1 MLMDLV
7 ESCLKANGREAVR
20 AVRALL
26 PSVKPSAIW
35 AIIMHAAAWHEERSF
50 DTSHATIGV
59 YTVHRMIES
68 LGDNSSLITEAPLAT
83 QTIHL
88 PDEQRKDLQEVLLER
103 LAYHLADTNHWRPE
117 QGPRYDIQARLDSKG
132 NAVQVYVQSIR
143 ENSQMSALKAAA
155 VLGARPDRTMF
166 VRATASIGAEEPG
179 KLGHAFIMPTSLA
192 MEIPAPE
199 YTRPHMA
206 SLWHLTEFLPRKV
219 SSKAADGFSMDE
231 KFGKYAKPTDLSP
244 HQEQFMSSVVNYG
257 TLGHNA
263 ILAHR
268 ISEAARLGIVNPATV
283 EWLLKKLQRN
293 IGEDAINCTDLTV
306 EHLIEKNSGKE
317 WLTPPGDISLPTSKK
332 VRDWIVSD
340 YSELWNAMFDRKSEV
355 FEKMVP
361 DLNKDSWPMVRA
373 LQYALAAISGD
384 MEASHPMI
392 FTQSVWGLV
401 DNGLVHEDIAA
412 LQIHRMLRAN
422 LIS

>member
-1 MLMDLV
+1 MDLV
-7 ESCLKANGREAVR
+7 EACLKAKGREAVR

-26 PSVKPSAIW
+26 PSVKPEAIW

-50 DTSHATIGV
+50 DTSHATIAV

-68 LGDNSSLITEAPLAT
+68 LGSHPSLVTERPYAT

-88 PDEQRKDLQEVLLER
+88 PAEQTKDLQEVLLER

-117 QGPRYDIQARLDSKG
+117 HGPRYDIQARLDSKG

-199 YTRPHMA
+199 FTRPHMA
-206 SLWHLTEFLPRKV
+206 TLWHLTEFLPRKV
-219 SSKAADGFSMDE
+219 SSKPAKGFSMDE

-244 HQEQFMSSVVNYG
+244 HQELILSSVVNYG
-257 TLGHNA
+257 TIGHNA

-268 ISEAARLGIVNPATV
+268 ISEAARLGFINAATV

-293 IGEDAINCTDLTV
+293 IGEEGIDCTGLTV
-306 EHLIEKNSGKE
+306 EHLIEKTSGKD
-317 WLTPPGDISLPTSKK
+317 WLVPPVEISLPSSKK
-332 VRDWIVSD
+332 VKDCIASD

-355 FEKMVP
+355 FEKMIL
-361 DLNKDSWPMVRA
+361 DLDKDSWSIVRA
-373 LQYALAAISGD
+373 LQYAMAALNGD

-401 DNGLVHEDIAA
+401 DNKLVSEDIAA
-412 LQIHRMLRAN
+412 LQIHRMLRDN
-422 LIS
+422 LIN

>member
-1 MLMDLV
+1 MDLV
-7 ESCLKANGREAVR
+7 EACLKAKGREAVR
-20 AVRALL
+20 AVRVLL
-26 PSVKPSAIW
+26 PSVKPEAIW
-35 AIIMHAAAWHEERSF
+35 AIVMHAAAWHEERSF
-50 DTSHATIGV
+50 DTSHATIAV

-68 LGDNSSLITEAPLAT
+68 IGNHPSLVTEEPFAT

-88 PDEQRKDLQEVLLER
+88 PDEQGKDLQEVLLER

-117 QGPRYDIQARLDSKG
+117 HGPRYDIQARLDSKG

-155 VLGARPDRTMF
+155 VLGARPDRTML

-179 KLGHAFIMPTSLA
+179 KLGHAFIMPTSLV

-199 YTRPHMA
+199 FTRPHMA
-206 SLWHLTEFLPRKV
+206 TLWHLTEFLPRKV
-219 SSKAADGFSMDE
+219 SSKPAEGFSMDE

-244 HQEQFMSSVVNYG
+244 HKELFLSSVVNYG
-257 TLGHNA
+257 TIGHNA

-268 ISEAARLGIVNPATV
+268 ISEAARLGFVNTATV

-293 IGEDAINCTDLTV
+293 IGDNGIDCTDLPAN
-306 EHLIEKNSGKE
+306 HLIKKTVGKD
-317 WLTPPGDISLPTSKK
+317 WLAPPIEISLPSAKK
-332 VRDWIVSD
+332 VREWIDSD
-340 YSELWNAMFDRKSEV
+340 YGELWSAMVNRKSEI
-355 FEKMVP
+355 FEKMILEM
-361 DLNKDSWPMVRA
+361 DRDSQPIVRA
-373 LQYALAAISGD
+373 LQYALSALSGD

-401 DNGLVHEDIAA
+401 DNGLVPENVAA
-412 LQIHRMLRAN
+412 LQVHRMLREN
-422 LIS
+422 LT

>member
-1 MLMDLV
+1 MDLV
-7 ESCLKANGREAVR
+7 EACLKAKGREAVR

-26 PSVKPSAIW
+26 PSVKPEAIW

-50 DTSHATIGV
+50 DTSHATIAV
-59 YTVHRMIES
+59 YTVHRMIENLGTHPS
-68 LGDNSSLITEAPLAT
+68 LVTDNPFAK

-88 PDEQRKDLQEVLLER
+88 PEEQGKDLQEVLLER
-103 LAYHLADTNHWRPE
+103 LAYHLADTDHWRPE
-117 QGPRYDIQARLDSKG
+117 HGPRYDIQARLDSKG

-199 YTRPHMA
+199 FTRPHMA
-206 SLWHLTEFLPRKV
+206 TLWHLTEFLPRKV
-219 SSKAADGFSMDE
+219 SSKPAEGFSMDD
-231 KFGKYAKPTDLSP
+231 KFAKYAKPTDLSP
-244 HQEQFMSSVVNYG
+244 HQALFLSSIVNYG
-257 TLGHNA
+257 TIGHNA

-268 ISEAARLGIVNPATV
+268 ISEAARLGYVNTATV
-283 EWLLKKLQRN
+283 DWLLKKLLRN
-293 IGEDAINCTDLTV
+293 IGEEGIDCSGLTIKDLFGKGSGRDWLAPPV
-306 EHLIEKNSGKE
+306 E
-317 WLTPPGDISLPTSKK
+317 ISLPTAKR
-332 VRDWIVSD
+332 VREWINSD
-340 YSELWNAMFDRKSEV
+340 YSEFWNAMVDRKSEV
-355 FEKMVP
+355 FETMIP
-361 DLNKDSWPMVRA
+361 DLSKDSLHIVRA
-373 LQYALAAISGD
+373 LQYALAALSGD

-401 DNGLVHEDIAA
+401 DNGLVPEDIAI
-412 LQIHRMLRAN
+412 LQIHRMLRDN
-422 LIS
+422 LIN